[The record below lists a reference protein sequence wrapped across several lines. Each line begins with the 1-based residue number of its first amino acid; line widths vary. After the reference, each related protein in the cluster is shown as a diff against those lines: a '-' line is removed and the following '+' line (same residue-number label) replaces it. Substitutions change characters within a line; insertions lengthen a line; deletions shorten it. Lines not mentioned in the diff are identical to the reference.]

1 MFTIVLN
8 EKFSHEINKME
19 SVFEDVI
26 LHSHIPENYCS
37 NLMPLQLSESR
48 GAVNFLFC
56 IICIGCYFHICGP
69 VVPLVCSK
77 DKTQLVSYICLL
89 DIMII

>member
-8 EKFSHEINKME
+8 EKFSHETNKME

-26 LHSHIPENYCS
+26 YHSHIFENYSC

-48 GAVNFLFC
+48 GTVNF
-56 IICIGCYFHICGP
+56 
-69 VVPLVCSK
+69 
-77 DKTQLVSYICLL
+77 
-89 DIMII
+89 